1 MCFSAEGRARNDL
14 CKIADLTVGID
25 RRKKLFFFYRIDL
38 VDDENHWNSNL
49 LQLLGNVAL
58 SRTYECGRLHQPH
71 NGIYFLQGSLRNL
84 YHVFSKLVFALWI
97 PGVSKNTICPSSQV
111 YTVCI
116 LFLVVCGL
124 FDVMAIFCPIR
135 WFISVDFPTFGL
147 PMIATKPDLKLLSI
161 LYPLIIL
168 SQPAIPFNGQQ
179 ALFLISRSVASLP

>member
-1 MCFSAEGRARNDL
+1 MRITGTPTFCSCSAMWRSPAPTNVDGSTSHIMASTSFRVLSAT
-14 CKIADLTVGID
+14 CTMYSPS
-25 RRKKLFFFYRIDL
+25 LF
-38 VDDENHWNSNL
+38 
-49 LQLLGNVAL
+49 
-58 SRTYECGRLHQPH
+58 
-71 NGIYFLQGSLRNL
+71 
-84 YHVFSKLVFALWI
+84 FALWI